1 MNLPRLN
8 WLNRL
13 ISPSWLK
20 YREKVHLLREFSSI
34 DGSEYGDNYLVREA
48 KKARQRGK
56 DQQSLEAAKI
66 GKLTI
71 PITIGRGE
79 YINEPFDAFRRLELQ
94 EIRHSGEKQQFH
106 AYMNVLKCH
115 IAHLE
120 EIVARQGEELKRL
133 R

>member
-8 WLNRL
+8 WLDRL
-13 ISPSWLK
+13 ISPSRLK
-20 YREKVHLLREFSSI
+20 YREKVHLLRELRAI
-34 DGSEYGDNYLVREA
+34 DGSEYGDRYLVREA
-48 KKARQRGK
+48 KKARQSGK

-66 GKLTI
+66 GKLTV
-71 PITIGRGE
+71 PITIGEHMHR
-79 YINEPFDAFRRLELQ
+79 PFEAFRKLELQ
-94 EIRHSGEKQQFH
+94 EIRHDGEKQQFH

-133 R
+133 KQ

>member
-1 MNLPRLN
+1 MINDSVNALM
-8 WLNRL
+8 
-13 ISPSWLK
+13 ISQ
-20 YREKVHLLREFSSI
+20 V
-34 DGSEYGDNYLVREA
+34 
-48 KKARQRGK
+48 RQRGK
-56 DQQSLEAAKI
+56 DQQSLEAAKV

-94 EIRHSGEKQQFH
+94 EMRHDGDRQQFH

-120 EIVARQGEELKRL
+120 EIVARQAAELKRL
-133 R
+133 GR

>member
-1 MNLPRLN
+1 MNLPRLS
-8 WLNRL
+8 RL
-13 ISPSWLK
+13 LLYFRAPK
-20 YREKVHLLREFSSI
+20 YREKIAAMERGSI
-34 DGSEYGDNYLVREA
+34 TDSVNAGMIA
-48 KKARQRGK
+48 KVRQRGK

-94 EIRHSGEKQQFH
+94 EIRHSGEKQQLH